1 MQHLGAYFSHLF
13 SFHMCKLVSY
23 KGIMLWLSFHRFFE
37 WSNERLLPSRLELA
51 LGWEFCCSCLVGPV
65 SS

>member
-23 KGIMLWLSFHRFFE
+23 KGIMLWLSFTVSLNGLMRDCYH
-37 WSNERLLPSRLELA
+37 
-51 LGWEFCCSCLVGPV
+51 LV
-65 SS
+65 